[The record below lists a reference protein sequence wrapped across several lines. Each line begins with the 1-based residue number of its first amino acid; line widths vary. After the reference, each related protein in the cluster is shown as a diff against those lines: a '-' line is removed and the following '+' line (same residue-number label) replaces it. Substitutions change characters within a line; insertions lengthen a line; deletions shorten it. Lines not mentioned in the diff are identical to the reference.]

1 MQAHAQVADR
11 EGVPALRLTVLC
23 ALLAFAQGMVF
34 MYTVNVRTAWICAA
48 QTCLSL
54 KRPLQCVKARPRSH
68 MIFPDC

>member
-48 QTCLSL
+48 
-54 KRPLQCVKARPRSH
+54 
-68 MIFPDC
+68 